1 MRQTLFRHEALD
13 FNREKSFGDV
23 ILVRPFSFSLLT
35 IFAVLF
41 AVALIAFAFFAEY
54 TRKAH
59 VVGYLA
65 PDKGLIKVYAPQAG
79 TLIEKKVKEG
89 QSVKQGDALFVLS
102 TERSSRDAA
111 ETQAAAI
118 AKLRERRASLANE
131 LTKQGTIDNIQ
142 TRSAS
147 DRTRGME
154 AELAQLRDEIS
165 IQQQRVASAQS
176 NLARFRTLMNS
187 QFVSAAQ
194 TQQKNEELLEQKAR
208 LQTLLRSRTALERDL
223 NSLRHEITSG
233 DLRASN
239 QRGAIER
246 DITVLEQELAEHEA
260 RRIIVI
266 TAPADGTVT
275 AILAER
281 GQSTQPQS
289 ALLSIL
295 PNGAT
300 LEAQLLVP
308 SRAIGFIAAHQE
320 VAVRYQAFPYQRFG
334 SYRGRITEVAKTL
347 IVPNETQLPV
357 AINEAVYRVTVALDA
372 QSVNAYRRD
381 IPLQAGMLLDADI
394 WLDRRRVIDWVFD
407 PLLTVAKKA

>member
-1 MRQTLFRHEALD
+1 MRKDLFRREALD

-23 ILVRPFSFSLLT
+23 ILTRPISFSLLT
-35 IFAVLF
+35 FFAVFF
-41 AVALIAFAFFAEY
+41 AIAIVVFAFCAQY

-59 VVGYLA
+59 VIGYLA

-79 TLIEKKVKEG
+79 TLIEKKIKEG
-89 QSVKQGDALFVLS
+89 QQVKQGDVLFVLS

-142 TRSAS
+142 TRAAS
-147 DRTRGME
+147 DRMHGMK
-154 AELAQLRDEIS
+154 AELAQLRDEIG
-165 IQQQRVASAQS
+165 IQQQRVASAQG

-223 NSLRHEITSG
+223 NSLRHEINSG

-239 QRGAIER
+239 QRGVIER
-246 DITVLEQELAEHEA
+246 DITALEQELAEHEA

-295 PNGAT
+295 PYGAM

-308 SRAIGFIAAHQE
+308 SRAIGFIAAHQQ

-347 IVPNETQLPV
+347 IVPNESQLPV

-372 QSVNAYRRD
+372 QSVSAYSRD
-381 IPLQAGMLLDADI
+381 IPLQVGMLLDADI
-394 WLDRRRVIDWVFD
+394 WLDRRRIIDWVFD

>member
-1 MRQTLFRHEALD
+1 
-13 FNREKSFGDV
+13 
-23 ILVRPFSFSLLT
+23 
-35 IFAVLF
+35 
-41 AVALIAFAFFAEY
+41 
-54 TRKAH
+54 
-59 VVGYLA
+59 
-65 PDKGLIKVYAPQAG
+65 
-79 TLIEKKVKEG
+79 
-89 QSVKQGDALFVLS
+89 
-102 TERSSRDAA
+102 
-111 ETQAAAI
+111 
-118 AKLRERRASLANE
+118 
-131 LTKQGTIDNIQ
+131 
-142 TRSAS
+142 
-147 DRTRGME
+147 
-154 AELAQLRDEIS
+154 
-165 IQQQRVASAQS
+165 
-176 NLARFRTLMNS
+176 MNS

-334 SYRGRITEVAKTL
+334 SHRGRITEVAKTL

-357 AINEAVYRVTVALDA
+357 TINEAVYRITVALDA

-407 PLLTVAKKA
+407 PLLTIAKKT

>member
-1 MRQTLFRHEALD
+1 MRQALFRREALD
-13 FNREKSFGDV
+13 FNREKSLGDV
-23 ILVRPFSFSLLT
+23 ILARPLSFSLLAFFAVF
-35 IFAVLF
+35 FAVL
-41 AVALIAFAFFAEY
+41 LIAFGFFAEY

-79 TLIEKKVKEG
+79 TLIEKKIKEG
-89 QSVKQGDALFVLS
+89 QQVKQGDALFVLS
-102 TERSSRDAA
+102 TERSSRDSA

-118 AKLRERRASLANE
+118 AKLQERRTSLANE
-131 LTKQGTIDNIQ
+131 LSKQGTIDNIQ
-142 TRSAS
+142 TRSAN
-147 DRTRGME
+147 DRIRAME
-154 AELAQLRDEIS
+154 AELAQLRDEIG

-208 LQTLLRSRTALERDL
+208 LQTLLRSRTALERDV
-223 NSLRHEITSG
+223 NSLRHEVTSG

-239 QRGAIER
+239 QRAGIER
-246 DITVLEQELAEHEA
+246 DITTLEQELAEHEA

-295 PNGAT
+295 PAGAT

-308 SRAIGFIAAHQE
+308 SRAIGFIAAHQQ

-334 SYRGRITEVAKTL
+334 SYHGRITEVAKTL
-347 IVPNETQLPV
+347 IAPNETQLPV
-357 AINEAVYRVTVALDA
+357 AINEAVYRVTVVLEA
-372 QSVNAYRRD
+372 QSVSAYSRD

-394 WLDRRRVIDWVFD
+394 WLDRRHIIDWVFD
-407 PLLTVAKKA
+407 PLLTVVRKA

>member
-1 MRQTLFRHEALD
+1 MRKDLFRREALD

-23 ILVRPFSFSLLT
+23 ILTRPLSFSLLT
-35 IFAVLF
+35 FFAVFF
-41 AVALIAFAFFAEY
+41 AMAIVVFAFCAQY

-79 TLIEKKVKEG
+79 TLIEKKIKEG
-89 QSVKQGDALFVLS
+89 QQVKQGDALFVLS

-118 AKLRERRASLANE
+118 AKLQERRASLANE

-142 TRSAS
+142 TRAAS
-147 DRTRGME
+147 DRMHGMK
-154 AELAQLRDEIS
+154 AELAQLRDEIG
-165 IQQQRVASAQS
+165 IQQQRVASAQG

-223 NSLRHEITSG
+223 NSLRHEINSG

-239 QRGAIER
+239 QRGVIER
-246 DITVLEQELAEHEA
+246 DITALEQELAEHEA

-295 PNGAT
+295 PYGAM

-308 SRAIGFIAAHQE
+308 SRAIGFIAAHQQ

-347 IVPNETQLPV
+347 IVPNESQLPV

-372 QSVNAYRRD
+372 QSVSAYSRD
-381 IPLQAGMLLDADI
+381 IPLQVGMLLDADI
-394 WLDRRRVIDWVFD
+394 WLDRRRIIDWVFD

>member
-1 MRQTLFRHEALD
+1 M
-13 FNREKSFGDV
+13 
-23 ILVRPFSFSLLT
+23 RPFSFSLLT

-111 ETQAAAI
+111 ETQAAGI

-372 QSVNAYRRD
+372 QSVNAYRRH

>member
-1 MRQTLFRHEALD
+1 MRKDLFRREALD

-23 ILVRPFSFSLLT
+23 ILTRPLSFSLLT
-35 IFAVLF
+35 FFAVLF
-41 AVALIAFAFFAEY
+41 AIAIVVFAFFAEY
-54 TRKAH
+54 TRKTH

-65 PDKGLIKVYAPQAG
+65 PDKGLIKVYAPQPG

-89 QSVKQGDALFVLS
+89 QQVKQGEVLFVLS
-102 TERSSRDAA
+102 TERSSREAA
-111 ETQAAAI
+111 ETQAATI

-131 LTKQGTIDNIQ
+131 LNKQSTIDDIQ
-142 TRSAS
+142 TRSAN
-147 DRTRGME
+147 DRIRAME
-154 AELAQLRDEIS
+154 TELAQLRDEIG

-208 LQTLLRSRTALERDL
+208 LQTLLRSRTALERDV
-223 NSLRHEITSG
+223 NSLRHEVASG

-239 QRGAIER
+239 QRSALDR
-246 DITVLEQELAEHEA
+246 DITALEQDLAEHEA

-266 TAPADGTVT
+266 TAPAAGTVT

-281 GQSTQPQS
+281 GQSTQAQS

-295 PNGAT
+295 PTGAL

-308 SRAIGFIAAHQE
+308 SRAIGFIAAQQQ

-334 SYRGRITEVAKTL
+334 SHHGHIIEVAKTL
-347 IVPNETQLPV
+347 IAPNETQLPV
-357 AINEAVYRVTVALDA
+357 AINEAVYRVTVTLDA
-372 QSVNAYRRD
+372 QSVRAYSHD
-381 IPLQAGMLLDADI
+381 FPLQAGMLIDADI

-407 PLLTVAKKA
+407 PLFTIAKKA